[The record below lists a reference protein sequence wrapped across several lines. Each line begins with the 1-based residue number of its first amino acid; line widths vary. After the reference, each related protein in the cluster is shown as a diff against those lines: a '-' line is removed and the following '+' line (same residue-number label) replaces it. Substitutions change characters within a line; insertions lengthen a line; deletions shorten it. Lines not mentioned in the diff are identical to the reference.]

1 MARIRKRE
9 KLPGGQAEVMRERF
23 QLEEARPDTP
33 IQDQTL
39 EDLIPKVI
47 KNMGM
52 EKEYW
57 VKEIFEKWP
66 ELVGN
71 DVAQHTRPGNYE
83 RKQLLV
89 YVNHSIWLMEL
100 ERNGKK
106 QMLQNLQEMYGADNI
121 KGIRFQLDPDGTI

>member
-1 MARIRKRE
+1 
-9 KLPGGQAEVMRERF
+9 MRERF
-23 QLEEARPDTP
+23 QLSEARPDLP
-33 IQDQTL
+33 IQDQTF
-39 EDLIPKVI
+39 EQLIPKVI
-47 KNMGM
+47 KNMGL

-57 VKEIFEKWP
+57 INEVLQHWP

-106 QMLQNLQEMYGADNI
+106 QMLENLQERYGAETI
-121 KGIRFQLDPDGTI
+121 KGIRLQLDPDGTL